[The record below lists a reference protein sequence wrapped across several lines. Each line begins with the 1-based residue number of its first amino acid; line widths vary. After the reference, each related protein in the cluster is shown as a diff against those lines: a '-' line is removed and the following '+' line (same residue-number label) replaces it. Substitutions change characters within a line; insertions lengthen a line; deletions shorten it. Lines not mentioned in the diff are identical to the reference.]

1 MIEVDQKVY
10 LQYLQYVIFPIHNF
24 DLYQES
30 ALALFKPH
38 LIGSQQV

>member
-1 MIEVDQKVY
+1 MIEVDQKV
-10 LQYLQYVIFPIHNF
+10 YLQYVIFPIHNF
-24 DLYQES
+24 DLYKKR